1 MVGRIRVWGLYWMG
15 VLDMKYT
22 MTPQSPGSR
31 SSDRTAPELTTAPTD
46 HWSRVRLD
54 AGSGVPIW
62 VQIKTQLEYLIATG
76 GVPEGTQLPSVR
88 QLSSHLGVAIDT
100 VRQAYDDLTR
110 ANLVATRRG
119 RGTFTRLP
127 ETGAEERFSNRR
139 VWAEA
144 NRLTLDA
151 LAGSSEPQDVAAA
164 LANRLRMLHHGMRIA
179 WVGVGVSVDR
189 YARQLAAELPAGTQV
204 DALPLEDVRND
215 PSLLAEHTHVVTLV
229 FHVTE
234 TARLAPAH
242 SRVLPLMSRLDPGVL
257 DQISGLPAG
266 KVALISRSATSPVY
280 QDLVTARRD
289 DLELVAINDDR
300 VASLDEHKDL
310 VAVLHST
317 ASSDRVTGHARPTGL
332 PLVELT
338 HRPQDKS
345 LREVSQS
352 LRADAEFLIEL
363 QRASTPAR
371 HTRPATA
378 TRS

>member
-1 MVGRIRVWGLYWMG
+1 
-15 VLDMKYT
+15 MKYT
-22 MTPQSPGSR
+22 MTLQSPGSR
-31 SSDRTAPELTTAPTD
+31 SPDRTSPDTASGPTD

-54 AGSGVPIW
+54 VDSGVPIW

-88 QLSSHLGVAIDT
+88 QLSARLGVAIDT

-144 NRLTLDA
+144 NRVTLDA

-179 WVGVGVSVDR
+179 WVGVGVSIDR
-189 YARQLAAELPAGTQV
+189 YARQLAAELPSGTQV
-204 DALPLEDVRND
+204 DALPLEAVRTD
-215 PSLLAEHTHVVTLV
+215 PTLLAEFTHVVSLV

-234 TARLAPAH
+234 TDRLAPAH
-242 SRVLPLMSRLDPGVL
+242 ARVLPLMSRLDPGVL
-257 DQISGLPAG
+257 DQITGLPAG
-266 KVALISRSATSPVY
+266 KVALVSRSTTSPVY

-289 DLELVAINDDR
+289 DLELVAISDDQI
-300 VASLDEHKDL
+300 ATLDDHDDL

-317 ASSDRVTGHARPTGL
+317 AASDQVSDHTRSRGL

-345 LREVSQS
+345 LHEVSQS
-352 LRADAEFLIEL
+352 LRADAQFLIEL

-371 HTRPATA
+371 HTRRNTA

>member
-1 MVGRIRVWGLYWMG
+1 MG

-22 MTPQSPGSR
+22 MTPQAPGPR
-31 SSDRTAPELTTAPTD
+31 SFDHPDSTTDLTD

-54 AGSGVPIW
+54 VDSGVPIW

-88 QLSSHLGVAIDT
+88 QLSGRLGVAIDT
-100 VRQAYDDLTR
+100 VRQAYDELTR

-127 ETGAEERFSNRR
+127 ETGAEERFTNRR

-144 NRLTLDA
+144 NRITLDA
-151 LAGSSEPQDVAAA
+151 LTGSAEPQDIAAA
-164 LANRLRMLHHGMRIA
+164 LANRLRMLHHGMRIG

-204 DALPLEDVRND
+204 DAVPLEDVRTD

-242 SRVLPLMSRLDPGVL
+242 ARVLPLMSRLDPGVL
-257 DQISGLPAG
+257 DQIAGLPAG
-266 KVALISRSATSPVY
+266 KVALVSRSATSPVY
-280 QDLVTARRD
+280 QDLVAARRD
-289 DLELVAINDDR
+289 DLDLIAIGDDR
-300 VASLDEHKDL
+300 VATLDHHDDL

-317 ASSDRVTGHARPTGL
+317 ASTEVVTGHTRSPDL
-332 PLVELT
+332 PMIELT

-345 LREVSQS
+345 LRDVSQS
-352 LRADAEFLIEL
+352 LRADAELLLDL

-371 HTRPATA
+371 NNPPASA
-378 TRS
+378 TRR